1 MKKLLLFFLL
11 SFSLIGLVYADN
23 ELSPS
28 KEQCIDLFKNQN
40 IINAEDYID
49 MITDAQNDVYDNRLY
64 SYVSKSGSVA
74 KNGPFGKWL
83 YDEVDKIT
91 RAYRPEKFSKF
102 RDVTWQ
108 DYIKLEQAVCKVNY
122 KAGILREVAIAAQV
136 VGASGWRGLGRPSG
150 DPG

>member
-1 MKKLLLFFLL
+1 MKKLLLIFLL
-11 SFSLIGLVYADN
+11 SFGFISLVYAEN

-28 KEQCIDLFKNQN
+28 KKQCNDLFKNQN

-102 RDVTWQ
+102 RDV
-108 DYIKLEQAVCKVNY
+108 
-122 KAGILREVAIAAQV
+122 
-136 VGASGWRGLGRPSG
+136 LGRII
-150 DPG
+150 